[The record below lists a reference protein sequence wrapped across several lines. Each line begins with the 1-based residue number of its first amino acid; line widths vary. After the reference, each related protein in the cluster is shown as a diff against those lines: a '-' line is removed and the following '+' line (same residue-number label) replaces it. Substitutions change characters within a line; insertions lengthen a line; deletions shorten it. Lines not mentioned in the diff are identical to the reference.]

1 MKKSDCFT
9 GIYWSHLFGT
19 GLLTFKNSVHVH
31 YISSK
36 KATFKRSRCKA
47 WVPTKIKE
55 TTATLCSCLIFMSWK
70 QRFILTTSFFHTQL
84 LWWERCAERNATRF
98 IVSNL
103 VSSWDYTIQCFP
115 HYVTSECCFKCQ
127 PSSTTIQMD
136 MFNCRKEKKKE
147 TTAAS
152 LERHLLH
159 KQWVSNLKCTK
170 KEP

>member
-1 MKKSDCFT
+1 MFMFITYQVKRPPLKEVGVKPEFQLKLKKLQLPSVRV
-9 GIYWSHLFGT
+9 LF
-19 GLLTFKNSVHVH
+19 LCHE
-31 YISSK
+31 
-36 KATFKRSRCKA
+36 SRD
-47 WVPTKIKE
+47 
-55 TTATLCSCLIFMSWK
+55 LF
-70 QRFILTTSFFHTQL
+70 LTTSFFHTQL
-84 LWWERCAERNATRF
+84 LWWERCAERNATRL